1 MASTR
6 VCWLRERASVMTILN
21 RKGFVAAAAFLGFA
35 ATDAEQER
43 VAMPTVISRASI
55 LSLGL
60 FTLLFGLIRSCIAGG
75 ADQPEQIIRKMY
87 SDLLNSNFAG
97 DITSKNN
104 RTKYFM
110 PSLVR
115 LYDAS
120 DAAEAHGKPPCVDFN
135 IQVNG
140 QDFDANKLRKS
151 LSIEQTSNDGKR
163 AEIVSKPGPS
173 DIFRYEFVKAS
184 GRWKISDVILP
195 WRQWLSQITCSQ
207 SAKPF

>member
-1 MASTR
+1 
-6 VCWLRERASVMTILN
+6 MTILS
-21 RKGFVAAAAFLGFA
+21 RKGLVAAAAFLGVA

-43 VAMPTVISRASI
+43 VAMPTVISKASI

-110 PSLVR
+110 PSLVK
-115 LYDAS
+115 LYDVN
-120 DAAEAHGKPPCVDFN
+120 DTAEALGKPPCVDFN
-135 IQVNG
+135 IQVAG
-140 QDFDANKLRKS
+140 QDFDAKQLRES
-151 LSIEQTSNDGKR
+151 LTIEQTSNDGTR
-163 AEIVSKPGPS
+163 AEIISKPGPA
-173 DIFRYEFVKAS
+173 DTFRYEFVEDS

-195 WRQWLSQITCSQ
+195 WGKRLSEITCSQ
-207 SAKPF
+207 SSKPF

>member
-1 MASTR
+1 MLIAPI
-6 VCWLRERASVMTILN
+6 VAL
-21 RKGFVAAAAFLGFA
+21 VAAP
-35 ATDAEQER
+35 
-43 VAMPTVISRASI
+43 AM
-55 LSLGL
+55 
-60 FTLLFGLIRSCIAGG
+60 AGG
-75 ADQPEQIIRKMY
+75 ADQPDQIIRKMY

-195 WRQWLSQITCSQ
+195 WRQRLSQITCSQ

>member
-1 MASTR
+1 
-6 VCWLRERASVMTILN
+6 MTILA
-21 RKGFVAAAAFLGFA
+21 RKRLVAGAAFHGFA

-43 VAMPTVISRASI
+43 VAMPTVISKASI

-60 FTLLFGLIRSCIAGG
+60 FALLFGLIRSCIAGG

-110 PSLVR
+110 PSLVK
-115 LYDAS
+115 LYDAN
-120 DAAEAHGKPPCVDFN
+120 DTAEALGKPPCVDFN
-135 IQVNG
+135 IQVAG
-140 QDFDANKLRKS
+140 QDFDATKLRKS
-151 LSIEQTSNDGKR
+151 LSIKQTSNNGMR
-163 AEIVSKPGPS
+163 AEIISKPGPT
-173 DIFRYEFVKAS
+173 DAFRYEFVKDS

-195 WRQWLSQITCSQ
+195 WGQRLSQITCSQ